1 MTRVSA
7 PDHRRRA
14 VEAFAAVVAE
24 RGLRETRVSDVL
36 ERAGMSRR
44 TFYALFDN
52 LEDCFLEAYELALDR
67 VRRALCSTA
76 EASPEDWP
84 ALIEQVLHRLLEGAA
99 AHPGLARVL
108 LVEPLAAGPA
118 GVERHERT
126 MRELAALL
134 ARSHLCAG
142 EHPVVAFEAAVG
154 AVHRVVHARLV
165 AGRADEL
172 PALAGDL
179 AGVLCRLTTPAA
191 V

>member
-84 ALIEQVLHRLLEGAA
+84 ALIEQVL
-99 AHPGLARVL
+99 HPGLARVL